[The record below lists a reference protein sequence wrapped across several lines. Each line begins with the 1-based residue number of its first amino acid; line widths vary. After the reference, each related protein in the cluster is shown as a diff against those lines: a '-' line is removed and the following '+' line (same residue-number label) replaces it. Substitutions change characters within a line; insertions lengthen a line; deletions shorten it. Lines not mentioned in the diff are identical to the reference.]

1 MITPIQKLKP
11 LQEIAGDQKISG
23 VQTATAVPFKS
34 VFESAID
41 AVKETDQEFAKGKY
55 LLATGQ
61 LDNPSSLMIAAS
73 KNDTAVK
80 MLVQLRNKAMDAYS
94 EVMRISL

>member
-1 MITPIQKLKP
+1 MIAPIQKINP
-11 LQEIAGDQKISG
+11 LQETAESQKTSG
-23 VQTATAVPFKS
+23 VKGGIPFQS
-34 VFESAID
+34 VFQSTID
-41 AVKETDQEFAKGKY
+41 AVKETDKTVSEAKY

-61 LDNPSSLMIAAS
+61 LDNPSTLMIAAS

-80 MLVQLRNKAMDAYS
+80 LLVQLRNKAMDAYS

>member
-1 MITPIQKLKP
+1 MITPIQKLNP
-11 LQEIAGDQKISG
+11 LQETVSSQKASCAQG
-23 VQTATAVPFKS
+23 GLPFQS
-34 VFESAID
+34 VFESVID
-41 AVKETDQEFAKGKY
+41 TVKETDKEFSKGKY

>member
-23 VQTATAVPFKS
+23 VQSAVPFKS

>member
-1 MITPIQKLKP
+1 MITPIQKITP
-11 LQEIAGDQKISG
+11 LLETEKTQK
-23 VQTATAVPFKS
+23 TAAAESNIPFQS
-34 VFESAID
+34 VFESMID
-41 AVKETDQEFAKGKY
+41 TVKETDQEVAQGKY

-61 LDNPSSLMIAAS
+61 LDNPSSLMIAMS

>member
-1 MITPIQKLKP
+1 MITPIQKINP
-11 LQEIAGDQKISG
+11 LQETSNSSKVSG
-23 VQTATAVPFKS
+23 VQEGLPFKS
-34 VFESAID
+34 VFESTIE
-41 AVKETDQEFAKGKY
+41 AVKETDKEVAKGRY

>member
-1 MITPIQKLKP
+1 MITPIQKINPLK
-11 LQEIAGDQKISG
+11 EAESIQKVPAAQDGI
-23 VQTATAVPFKS
+23 PFKS
-34 VFESAID
+34 VFESTIE
-41 AVKETDQEFAKGKY
+41 AVKETNQQVTQGRY

-73 KNDTAVK
+73 KSDTAVK